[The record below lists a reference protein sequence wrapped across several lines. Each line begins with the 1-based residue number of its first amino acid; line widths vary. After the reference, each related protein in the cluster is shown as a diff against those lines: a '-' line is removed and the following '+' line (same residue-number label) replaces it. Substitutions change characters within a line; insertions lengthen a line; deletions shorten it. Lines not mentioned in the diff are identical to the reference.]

1 MPRYSPEFKARAV
14 ELFNEG
20 FTYRQALEITVGE
33 FGGPMPNLRT
43 MQDRVNISESPVLN
57 VEVDTPSR
65 PLSNTHMPAEVI
77 GTAVA
82 MRLVFGLSYKDISRQ
97 FRVSNVPPLMWTRN
111 FGPTPEQAASMTF
124 EEVKL
129 LVMDNVRKHRRERR
143 EKQKKPTAFGFV
155 TENFEPF
162 PQSDR
167 SPRTHF

>member
-1 MPRYSPEFKARAV
+1 
-14 ELFNEG
+14 
-20 FTYRQALEITVGE
+20 
-33 FGGPMPNLRT
+33 
-43 MQDRVNISESPVLN
+43 
-57 VEVDTPSR
+57 
-65 PLSNTHMPAEVI
+65 
-77 GTAVA
+77 
-82 MRLVFGLSYKDISRQ
+82 
-97 FRVSNVPPLMWTRN
+97 
-111 FGPTPEQAASMTF
+111 MTF

>member
-43 MQDRVNISESPVLN
+43 MQDWVNISESPVLN

-82 MRLVFGLSYKDISRQ
+82 MRWCLACLTRT
-97 FRVSNVPPLMWTRN
+97 FRASSVS
-111 FGPTPEQAASMTF
+111 
-124 EEVKL
+124 
-129 LVMDNVRKHRRERR
+129 VM
-143 EKQKKPTAFGFV
+143 
-155 TENFEPF
+155 F
-162 PQSDR
+162 P
-167 SPRTHF
+167 H